1 MEERRTNERPRQRKW
16 TSCRASASCR
26 VASGLGSSV
35 GQKKGDSAKSLARRS
50 RLPSYFGRGEFAFLS
65 SNLPSLHSYDFF
77 HLERCRPA
85 SAGLLPQKAV
95 GMELFSIFLGLE
107 YGH

>member
-65 SNLPSLHSYDFF
+65 SNLPSLHSSDFF

-95 GMELFSIFLGLE
+95 GMELFSIVE
-107 YGH
+107 IM